1 MCANSKGI
9 SYLTY
14 IYIVVSKSNFYK
26 VLQDTIIIISTLY
39 KDNREYF
46 NLSAQNV
53 WTRVRIVMV

>member
-53 WTRVRIVMV
+53 